1 MGETPRCDAQELYM
15 PKANPWLCFEK
26 AMKLARELE
35 KEVQELVGIF
45 ELQRKREKPW
55 IERWRQET
63 GKELS
68 VPDYGALLQWIMERA
83 ERSEKESEVFKQE
96 LTRVRP
102 LADSYTRV
110 CAARGIEKD
119 LLGHIHQ
126 LEQRYEHT
134 INELKGRLA
143 DAEKEIENIEVERKE
158 EIGF

>member
-1 MGETPRCDAQELYM
+1 MSETPRCDAQELYM

-68 VPDYGALLQWIMERA
+68 VPDYGEMLNWIMDKAERA
-83 ERSEKESEVFKQE
+83 ERE
-96 LTRVRP
+96 L
-102 LADSYTRV
+102 
-110 CAARGIEKD
+110 
-119 LLGHIHQ
+119 
-126 LEQRYEHT
+126 
-134 INELKGRLA
+134 
-143 DAEKEIENIEVERKE
+143 ENIEVERKE